1 MPAGSC
7 PRGIGEL
14 GDSPGRGNHE
24 SPVVH
29 SAFTHL
35 RRVSIRSGAMQFS
48 CSTTKR
54 LAGVGVIA
62 STRQAHMQS
71 ATALPRKRSWSESRC
86 LSDRGRLRNLRRHHR
101 SRHRRRHRRNRRRRR
116 THRRTSHRRGAHRG
130 ARPRDARPSRSPRRR
145 RPTSCPR
152 SNRRNAVRHGL
163 RRRHRSGRP
172 GPPDRSPLH
181 RSPGKSRS
189 PSASHSFRSPEA
201 RHPLQSGAR
210 CADSGAVPRRGP
222 SSSTALTVLRAGLM
236 PWSATSQST
245 VEELKRFDG
254 GWRTWTDRC

>member
-24 SPVVH
+24 SPVIH

-54 LAGVGVIA
+54 LAGVGDIA
-62 STRQAHMQS
+62 STRQAHMQQ
-71 ATALPRKRSWSESRC
+71 ATTLLCKWSWSGR
-86 LSDRGRLRNLRRHHR
+86 RLRNRRRLRN
-101 SRHRRRHRRNRRRRR
+101 HRRRHRSRRHRHRRNRHRRR
-116 THRRTSHRRGAHRG
+116 SHRRSRHHRHGDPRG
-130 ARPRDARPSRSPRRR
+130 ARPRDARPSRSPRHR

-163 RRRHRSGRP
+163 RRRHRSARP
-172 GPPDRSPLH
+172 RPPDRSPLH

-236 PWSATSQST
+236 PWSPTSQST

>member
-1 MPAGSC
+1 MDVRMPAGSC

-54 LAGVGVIA
+54 LAGVGDIA
-62 STRQAHMQS
+62 NTRQAHMQQ
-71 ATALPRKRSWSESRC
+71 ATTLLRKWSWSGR
-86 LSDRGRLRNLRRHHR
+86 RLRNRRRPHR
-101 SRHRRRHRRNRRRRR
+101 SRHRRRHRRNRHHRRN
-116 THRRTSHRRGAHRG
+116 HRRTSHRHGAHRG
-130 ARPRDARPSRSPRRR
+130 ARPRDARPSRSPRHR

-152 SNRRNAVRHGL
+152 SNRRNAIRRGL
-163 RRRHRSGRP
+163 RRRHRSARP
-172 GPPDRSPLH
+172 RPPDRSPLH

-201 RHPLQSGAR
+201 RHPLRPAPGAPIPAPSR
-210 CADSGAVPRRGP
+210 AVDRPRRRP
-222 SSSTALTVLRAGLM
+222 SLSFVRG
-236 PWSATSQST
+236 
-245 VEELKRFDG
+245 
-254 GWRTWTDRC
+254 